1 MARAI
6 YSTFLVV
13 TVEIVSTARDFK
25 VSSMTTRLTPCDVD
39 TSRFQHVDMTVGL
52 DDCHLLRSEA
62 GI

>member
-13 TVEIVSTARDFK
+13 TVEMVNTVRGSKIFA
-25 VSSMTTRLTPCDVD
+25 MTRLTPGDVD
-39 TSRFQHVDMTVGL
+39 ASRLQHVDMTVGL